1 MLASGLF
8 RLLLLLLFSALFL
21 PAALKLVVAVSPF
34 VDNYD
39 KDEDDEGD

>member
-8 RLLLLLLFSALFL
+8 RLLLFLFSALFL

-39 KDEDDEGD
+39 KDEDDEDGD